1 MFTESL
7 LATVLSV
14 FIAILAVVIVI
25 LFGKFD
31 GVMIL
36 SRSSSAEK
44 PGSLFYLNVA

>member
-44 PGSLFYLNVA
+44 SGSVFYLHVA